1 MRKKSSTIV
10 EFRIPIWNTIVFG
23 EIKKRPACASR
34 FCSGRYRTRICDLY
48 HVKVALVE
56 KVAILSEKRQ
66 LLPKDC

>member
-34 FCSGRYRTRICDLY
+34 LCSGRYRTRICDLY
-48 HVKVALVE
+48 HVKVAL
-56 KVAILSEKRQ
+56 
-66 LLPKDC
+66 